1 MIFLNEVAIE
11 RVALGVID
19 RTLPK
24 SDWTHAGHFAAA
36 LWLCRHRPDLT
47 HAEEMR
53 TLISGYNEATKTA
66 NTDTG
71 GYHHTITLASMR
83 AAADCLAGHS
93 PDVPLHIVLSDL
105 MASRYGNP
113 DWLLT
118 YWTRALLF
126 SVPARRG
133 WIEPDL
139 APLPF

>member
-1 MIFLNEVAIE
+1 MTPLNGLAIE

-24 SDWTHAGHFAAA
+24 NAWTHAGHFAAA
-36 LWLCRHRPDLT
+36 IWLCRHRRDLT
-47 HAEEMR
+47 TEGEIRAV
-53 TLISGYNEATKTA
+53 ISRYNEATNTP

-83 AAADCLAGHS
+83 AADDFITAYAA
-93 PDVPLHIVLSDL
+93 DVPVHIVHSHLI
-105 MASRYGNP
+105 ASRYGNP
-113 DWLLT
+113 DWMLVH
-118 YWTRALLF
+118 WRRELLF

-139 APLPF
+139 VRLPF